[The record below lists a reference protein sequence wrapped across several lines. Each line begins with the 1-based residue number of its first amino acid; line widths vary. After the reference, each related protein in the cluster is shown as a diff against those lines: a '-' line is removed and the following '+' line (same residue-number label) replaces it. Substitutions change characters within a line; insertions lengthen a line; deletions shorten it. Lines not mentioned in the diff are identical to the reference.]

1 MSGPEEDIPADA
13 STLIRLGTIATVDLA
28 AARCTVRI
36 GDPDE
41 DDAVSPPVRWLALR
55 AGKTRRWSPPS
66 EGEEVVLLCPDGQIG
81 NGVALCGLFNDNFP
95 APADDET
102 DVIEYE
108 DGARIAYDPASHALT
123 AVLPAG
129 GTASIE
135 APGGITLKGDVTID
149 GTLHAS
155 GQIDSDADV
164 QAAGISLKNHKH
176 GNVQAGAAQTGTP
189 V

>member
-1 MSGPEEDIPADA
+1 MSGQEEDIPADA
-13 STLIRLGTIATVDLA
+13 STLIRLGTIASVDLA
-28 AARCTVRI
+28 AKRCTVQI

-81 NGVALCGLFNDNFP
+81 NGVALLGLNNDTFD
-95 APADDET
+95 APADDES

-108 DGARIAYDPASHALT
+108 DGTRLSYDPAAHALT
-123 AVLPAG
+123 AVLAEG

-135 APGGITLKGDVTID
+135 APGGITLKGDVTIE

-155 GQIDSDADV
+155 GEIDSDADV
-164 QAAGISLKNHKH
+164 KAAGISLKTHKH
-176 GNVQAGAAQTGTP
+176 GGVQAGAAQTGTP